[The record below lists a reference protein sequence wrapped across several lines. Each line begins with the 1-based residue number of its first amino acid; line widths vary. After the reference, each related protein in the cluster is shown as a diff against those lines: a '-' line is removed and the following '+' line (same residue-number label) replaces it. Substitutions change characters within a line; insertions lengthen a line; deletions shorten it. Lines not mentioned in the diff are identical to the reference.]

1 MNTIRIKS
9 YSEFVIG
16 KYRNSNDILRKKDI
30 TDEQIMS
37 ALGKSKT
44 FAFRDWFGDVDS
56 YTFTITDIEKTEYG
70 DYIYTIKSDSDNVPV
85 RYFPTII
92 QIVDGDDTVA
102 APVGY
107 SVLSA

>member
-9 YSEFVIG
+9 YGEFVMG
-16 KYRNSNDILRKKDI
+16 KYRNSNDILRRKDI

-44 FAFRDWFGDVDS
+44 FNVRDFFGGIDC
-56 YTFTITDIEKTEYG
+56 YTFTITDIEKTKYG
-70 DYIYTIKSDSDNVPV
+70 DYIYTIKSNGNDVPV

-92 QIVDGDDTVA
+92 QIVDGDYTVA